1 MLYTSIFS
9 PLIPLSILLSKIKQ
23 PKEKAIWIIFI
34 YIFYSFS
41 TDLILFYWDQIGELP
56 ETVNRNLSSLFTV
69 VEFVC
74 FGLFFYF
81 TLKRKNL
88 RNLVLSGI
96 VIIASFLIAN
106 IFFQF
111 IKFENLD
118 SIPITVQGLFIM
130 PLALVYYFEQIKNPD
145 ALFIYGTPNF
155 WIVTGILIY
164 LAGTFFIFILSENL
178 TEKELDYYWPINYFF
193 NTIKN
198 LMFGLAFYMYS
209 RKQNHHE
216 KDNTLLYST

>member
-1 MLYTSIFS
+1 MLYSSILS
-9 PLIPLSILLSKIKQ
+9 ALIPLSILLKNYRQ
-23 PKEKAIWIIFI
+23 PKEKAIWIIFV
-34 YIFYSFS
+34 YVFYSFT
-41 TDLILFYWDQIGELP
+41 TDALSYYSGRFGQLP
-56 ETVNRNLSSLFTV
+56 EILTSNLTSFFTV

-74 FGLFFYF
+74 FGFFFYYS
-81 TLKRKNL
+81 LKRKEL
-88 RNLVLSGI
+88 RKFVLFGI
-96 VIIASFLIAN
+96 IIISSFLIAN

-145 ALFIYGTPNF
+145 TLFIYGTPNF

-178 TEKELDYYWPINYFF
+178 TQEELDEYWSINYFF

-198 LMFGLAFYMYS
+198 LMFGLAFYMYT
-209 RKQNHHE
+209 RKQDHKE
-216 KDNTLLYST
+216 KDNTLHYST